1 MKSNEM
7 YLAIQSGR
15 RHIMSPQVAQ
25 TLSKG
30 WLKSYTKM
38 IPKVAQVIKRVR
50 TKVRKEGIQDFVL
63 EFLKLLIKRHLTS
76 ESFQHE

>member
-15 RHIMSPQVAQ
+15 RHIISPQV
-25 TLSKG
+25 
-30 WLKSYTKM
+30 
-38 IPKVAQVIKRVR
+38 KRVR
-50 TKVRKEGIQDFVL
+50 AKVRKEGMQDFVL

>member
-30 WLKSYTKM
+30 WLESYTKM

-50 TKVRKEGIQDFVL
+50 TKVRKEGIQDFVFGVL
-63 EFLKLLIKRHLTS
+63 EAFDKKKLD
-76 ESFQHE
+76 FQHE